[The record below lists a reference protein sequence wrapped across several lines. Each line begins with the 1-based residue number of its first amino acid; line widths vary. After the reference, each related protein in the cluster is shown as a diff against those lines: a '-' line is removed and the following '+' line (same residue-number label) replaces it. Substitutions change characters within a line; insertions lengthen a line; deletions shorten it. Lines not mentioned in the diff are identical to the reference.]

1 MPKKLHVSL
10 AVSLPD
16 DPFTASDVYKAIQPA
31 WAALLDALKASG
43 AAYDLHFKEME
54 AKPTRGRPR
63 KPRIATVPA
72 EAA

>member
-1 MPKKLHVSL
+1 
-10 AVSLPD
+10 
-16 DPFTASDVYKAIQPA
+16 
-31 WAALLDALKASG
+31 LKASG